1 MNREGSLDGVSIT
14 SSKVD
19 KEYILRGSSGS
30 TINLPHFFFEHL
42 EWNLSTFLKA
52 YKKYKPKK
60 CKENFS
66 YTSDKNTFLKHTDL
80 KKLVDQYNNSK

>member
-42 EWNLSTFLKA
+42 EWKINQDIDVSIIQNEHDDLSILIEKR
-52 YKKYKPKK
+52 
-60 CKENFS
+60 
-66 YTSDKNTFLKHTDL
+66 
-80 KKLVDQYNNSK
+80 

>member
-30 TINLPHFFFEHL
+30 SINLPHFFFEHL
-42 EWNLSTFLKA
+42 EWKINQDIDVSIIQNENDDLSILIEKR
-52 YKKYKPKK
+52 
-60 CKENFS
+60 
-66 YTSDKNTFLKHTDL
+66 
-80 KKLVDQYNNSK
+80 

>member
-42 EWNLSTFLKA
+42 EWKINQDIDVSIIQNENDDLSILIEKR
-52 YKKYKPKK
+52 
-60 CKENFS
+60 
-66 YTSDKNTFLKHTDL
+66 
-80 KKLVDQYNNSK
+80 

>member
-1 MNREGSLDGVSIT
+1 MSKEGSLDGVAIT

-42 EWNLSTFLKA
+42 EWKINQDIDVSIIQNENDDLSILIEKR
-52 YKKYKPKK
+52 
-60 CKENFS
+60 
-66 YTSDKNTFLKHTDL
+66 
-80 KKLVDQYNNSK
+80 